1 MNIPFKQMLQWK
13 TGNFAPTILGIWYI
27 IVPFLAGAKT
37 VNQAMAIF
45 GFTFLSIGIINA
57 KSKPTVLASLF
68 SALIGISYVFG
79 MLGTYTLNTTIFWS
93 ISVILFILVL
103 VFEFDIFKLGPS
115 SSSAKVLTVIPLAL
129 LGFCIILGLA
139 GYNPLIKFDFT
150 RKPLVAFNYLAVMT
164 FCWLYVFDYAGYRP
178 FGAKTNTWM
187 NIMALAAVLLSLV
200 GVYQGSLFQW

>member
-1 MNIPFKQMLQWK
+1 MNVPFKQMLQWK
-13 TGNFAPTILGIWYI
+13 TGNFAPTILGLWYI

-37 VNQAMAIF
+37 MNQAMAVF

-68 SALIGISYVFG
+68 SALIGISYVFS
-79 MLGTYTLNTTIFWS
+79 MMTTVSSAILWS
-93 ISVILFILVL
+93 VSIILFLLVL
-103 VFEFDIFKLGPS
+103 VFEFDIFKFGPT
-115 SSSAKVLTVIPLAL
+115 SSSAKVMTIIPLAL
-129 LGFCIILGLA
+129 LGFSIILGLA
-139 GYNPLIKFDFT
+139 GYNPFIKFDFT
-150 RKPLVAFNYLAVMT
+150 HKMLVGLNYLAVMV

-178 FGAKTNTWM
+178 FKAKTNTWM